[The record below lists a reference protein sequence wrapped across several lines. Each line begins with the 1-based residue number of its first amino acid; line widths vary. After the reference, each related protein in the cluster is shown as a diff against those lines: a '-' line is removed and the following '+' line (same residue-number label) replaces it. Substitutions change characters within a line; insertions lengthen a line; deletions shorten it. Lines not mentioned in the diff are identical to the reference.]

1 MKRLFLLL
9 LAPLLMATTCEDDF
23 DNSGFETTY
32 FIKNDSSTD
41 LFILSDGDRLI
52 AVGAQST
59 LSIGSDLSA
68 ATEPI
73 VPSESSIF
81 SEIKLYKMEN
91 EDFILVYGQ
100 NPINDSLW
108 EFDEP
113 TVNRY
118 EFTLLITAGIID

>member
-1 MKRLFLLL
+1 
-9 LAPLLMATTCEDDF
+9 MATTCADDF